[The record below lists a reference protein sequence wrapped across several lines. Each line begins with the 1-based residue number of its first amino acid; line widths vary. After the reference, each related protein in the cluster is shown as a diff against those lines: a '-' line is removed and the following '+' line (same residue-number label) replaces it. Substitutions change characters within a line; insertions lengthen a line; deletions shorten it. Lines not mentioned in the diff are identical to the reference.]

1 MGIEMLVCFLHKFT
15 AYRLQFILLII
26 ASVGAFFNLIG
37 WIIIKW
43 KYIPGGGKLF
53 HLFCLIIEIFMG
65 LSIGLLTYF
74 RNKKTIHAKYD
85 NFSENLSL
93 TNIALA
99 IIGSLFSLV
108 CYIVCSVEYE
118 EYKDL
123 KIDGKKAIRGAN
135 RFFTF
140 FSLSISLICII
151 ASFFVWISIY
161 IRIIARTNGE
171 YVNYMNRE
179 SQNTESNDNNSTISE
194 GDVEV
199 KYGKRNI
206 DPKVI

>member
-15 AYRLQFILLII
+15 AYRLQYVLVILI
-26 ASVGAFFNLIG
+26 SVGAFFNLIG

-53 HLFCLIIEIFMG
+53 HHFCLIIQIIMG
-65 LSIGLLTYF
+65 LSIGLLIYF
-74 RNKKTIHAKYD
+74 RNKKTIHSKYD
-85 NFSENLSL
+85 KFSENLSL

-99 IIGSLFSLV
+99 IIGSLFSLI
-108 CYIVCSVEYE
+108 CYIVCSIEYD

-123 KIDGKKAIRGAN
+123 KIDGKKVIRGAN

-140 FSLSISLICII
+140 FSLTINLISII
-151 ASFFVWISIY
+151 ASFFVWISIF
-161 IRIIARTNGE
+161 IRITAKTNGE
-171 YVNYMNRE
+171 YVHYMNRE
-179 SQNTESNDNNSTISE
+179 FEKNETNDNNSTISE

-206 DPKVI
+206 GPKIN